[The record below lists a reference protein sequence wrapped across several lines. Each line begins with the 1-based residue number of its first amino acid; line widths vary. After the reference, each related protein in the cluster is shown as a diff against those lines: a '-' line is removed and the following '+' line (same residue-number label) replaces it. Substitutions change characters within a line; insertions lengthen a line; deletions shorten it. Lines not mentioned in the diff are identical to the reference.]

1 MINISSVS
9 YLLDGDALRDNATQ
23 CDVDTRREIHFC
35 IIHDCRS
42 TFPGTVA
49 LIRPPLAL
57 LMFLLLPLLTPH
69 FDNVAFNQ
77 LSLGILVHFDGQSDG
92 AGGTISSLCQLHV
105 IHPFNFPWCT
115 SFGGQLYWN
124 GWDLLWAMKCGSSLI
139 HAVES
144 HSLVHMCVGFWTPTV
159 SQPQDMRWQSYN
171 GISYFK
177 KINRT

>member
-9 YLLDGDALRDNATQ
+9 YLDGDALRDCNTVWCWHQ
-23 CDVDTRREIHFC
+23 ERDSFLYYSRLSLLLPRN
-35 IIHDCRS
+35 CRCNPS
-42 TFPGTVA
+42 SSSFAYT
-49 LIRPPLAL
+49 L
-57 LMFLLLPLLTPH
+57 LLLPLLTPH

-105 IHPFNFPWCT
+105 IHPFNFPRCT
-115 SFGGQLYWN
+115 SYGGQLYWN

>member
-105 IHPFNFPWCT
+105 IHPFNFP
-115 SFGGQLYWN
+115 
-124 GWDLLWAMKCGSSLI
+124 
-139 HAVES
+139 
-144 HSLVHMCVGFWTPTV
+144 
-159 SQPQDMRWQSYN
+159 
-171 GISYFK
+171 
-177 KINRT
+177 